1 MGSMRRNASL
11 LALALVI
18 AAGAHVGAQRPA
30 DVVRWSSKATDVAVK
45 AGATVP
51 VEITADVQEGW
62 HLYALSQPKSGPIP
76 LLFAVAKGKPF
87 EIRGKDIVAPK
98 ADVVKDPN
106 FDLETHQ
113 YDGKVTFRI
122 PVSAARTATPGAHSV
137 PVEITFQA
145 CGNGIC
151 LRPFT
156 QTLPIDVTVTASAA
170 TR

>member
-1 MGSMRRNASL
+1 MGFMRRTASL
-11 LALALVI
+11 AVLALMI
-18 AAGAHVGAQRPA
+18 AAGAHVSAQRPA
-30 DVVRWSSKATDVAVK
+30 DVVRWSAGAAGLAVK

-87 EIRGKDIVAPK
+87 EIRAKEIVAPK
-98 ADVVKDPN
+98 AEVVKDPN
-106 FDLETHQ
+106 FNLETHQ
-113 YDGKVTFRI
+113 YDGKVTFKV
-122 PVSAARTATPGAHSV
+122 PVSAARTATPGAHAV
-137 PVEITFQA
+137 PIEITFQA

-156 QTLPIDVTVTASAA
+156 QTLSIDLTVSASTAA
-170 TR
+170 R